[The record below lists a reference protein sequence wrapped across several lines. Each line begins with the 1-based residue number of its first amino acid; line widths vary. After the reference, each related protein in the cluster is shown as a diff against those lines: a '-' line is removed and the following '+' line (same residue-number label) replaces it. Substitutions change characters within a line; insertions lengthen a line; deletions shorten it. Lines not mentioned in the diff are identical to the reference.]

1 MDAIRVYNDLGKEL
15 ILEVISPGETTQ
27 FDIENVILE
36 GSELDIATIVGLR
49 YVGQIVD
56 KRVVVDAQMLVDFSM
71 KIDLNEINSSKFEKL
86 DLKPFTALDYLI
98 KSKSM
103 IKHDYEE
110 DLDFEEFYMG
120 AEDILEE
127 DTYEAFKTI
136 KLQLR
141 KVVE

>member
-15 ILEVISPGETTQ
+15 ILEVISPGETAQ

-36 GSELDIATIVGLR
+36 GSELAIAAIVGLR

-56 KRVVVDAQMLVDFSM
+56 KRVVVDAQLLVDFSM

>member
-15 ILEVISPGETTQ
+15 ILEVISPGETAQ
-27 FDIENVILE
+27 FDIENVSLE
-36 GSELDIATIVGLR
+36 GSELAIAAIVGLR

-56 KRVVVDAQMLVDFSM
+56 KRVVVDAQLLVDFSM